1 MTINVCT
8 SSDIGTE
15 AEAAEE
21 ARIDARHTQI
31 HAEIYEALH
40 GIAEKHNVLEQ
51 YVGFEGLD
59 KLIADLAFDFTHF
72 ERAAQAEE
80 SKQ

>member
-1 MTINVCT
+1 MSLIVC
-8 SSDIGTE
+8 SNIDIDT
-15 AEAAEE
+15 APEE
-21 ARIDARHTQI
+21 ARLDARHTQI

-59 KLIADLAFDFTHF
+59 AVIRDLADDFTIL

-80 SKQ
+80 TKR